1 MSSWLGRIA
10 VSYGLSV
17 KDLLTHNLDLPTVAV
32 PLADLDDDPPAVMLT
47 ALAER
52 TGVEPVDL
60 RMMTL
65 TGWRPW
71 LFDTLDVRQWDN
83 DQTLFDTYVR
93 ANSVLLAPGDAGA
106 HQVSRF
112 TSWSGPWLPTPQDR
126 LHLMCPICVDD
137 PDRGTSLMWR
147 LPLMLSC
154 GDHGCWLEDFRDVE
168 VSLTRDARALAPR
181 PVDEPL
187 ATLDHYTHDALTTGR
202 VELPGRSVHAGV
214 WFRLLRALLDEVS
227 LAPSTLSKHGK
238 TTLERVWQAAGRP
251 ERGGLG
257 IWRPYEQLDWDT
269 QQAML
274 HAAAVALMLAGDG
287 QITARGR
294 LACAIA
300 PTPHQR
306 VFDGDDPRQRP
317 RAVQP
322 YKQDQ
327 QLSSRDFAAALREWV
342 DAIRVD
348 PEHARQT
355 LRMLT
360 AYNSSPDN
368 LVKQRHYLI
377 SEMGV
382 PPEFLRLD
390 LLPVVGRTTAETVAL
405 LEREGFDPSAVHEAV
420 AGYPTRAPIR
430 TDGQKDESDRRFD
443 NYDLDQLRATLT
455 TATSAAVSPVPVE
468 PSHRPAALNAR
479 TSTRASH
486 TTACK
491 DRSRTIE

>member
-1 MSSWLGRIA
+1 
-10 VSYGLSV
+10 
-17 KDLLTHNLDLPTVAV
+17 
-32 PLADLDDDPPAVMLT
+32 
-47 ALAER
+47 
-52 TGVEPVDL
+52 
-60 RMMTL
+60 
-65 TGWRPW
+65 
-71 LFDTLDVRQWDN
+71 
-83 DQTLFDTYVR
+83 VR
-93 ANSVLLAPGDAGA
+93 ANSVLLAPGEAGT

-112 TSWSGPWLPTPQDR
+112 RSWSGPWLATLRDR
-126 LHLMCPICVDD
+126 LRRACPICAVDSR
-137 PDRGTSLMWR
+137 RGTSLLWR
-147 LPLMLSC
+147 LPLIAGC
-154 GDHGCWLEDFRDVE
+154 VDHGCWLEDVRDIE
-168 VSLTRDARALAPR
+168 ASLFEDGRPPDPR

-187 ATLDHYTHDALTTGR
+187 ATLDRYTHAALTTGR

-227 LAPSTLSKHGK
+227 LALTTLSKHGK
-238 TTLERVWQAAGRP
+238 TTLERVWQATGCP

-257 IWRPYEQLDWDT
+257 IWRPYEQLDWGI

-274 HAAAVALMLAGDG
+274 HAAAAALMLVGEG

-300 PTPHQR
+300 PAPHQA
-306 VFDGDDPRQRP
+306 VYDGDDPRHRP
-317 RAVQP
+317 PAVQP
-322 YKQDQ
+322 CKRSQR
-327 QLSSRDFAAALREWV
+327 LSSEDFAAALQEWV

-405 LEREGFDPSAVHEAV
+405 LGFDPSAVHEAV

-430 TDGQKDESDRRFD
+430 IDGQMADSDRRFD
-443 NYDLDQLRATLT
+443 NYDLDQLRVTLT
-455 TATSAAVSPVPVE
+455 AATSAAVS
-468 PSHRPAALNAR
+468 AGAR
-479 TSTRASH
+479 
-486 TTACK
+486 
-491 DRSRTIE
+491 